1 MRVRFVWLVAGL
13 LATIGT
19 WVLAADREGEPAKPR
34 ARSIIAEFRKVDG
47 TKLVLVIRGDSG
59 ERELI
64 CEYDSST
71 KFLAETDKNITVK
84 IRGEGGVERE
94 VTKPDTKAIALKDLV
109 SGQRVAVTMLV
120 GDEKTTPKCLEVRVL
135 RPRPNREG
143 KEGDRKPD
151 PK

>member
-1 MRVRFVWLVAGL
+1 MRWLSHLIGLSILGMLGTALVW
-13 LATIGT
+13 
-19 WVLAADREGEPAKPR
+19 ADQEGEPRKPR
-34 ARSIIAEFRKVDG
+34 PRTTIAEFRQVDG

-84 IRGEGGVERE
+84 IRGEGGIERE
-94 VTKPDTKAIALKDLV
+94 VTKPETKAIALKDLV
-109 SGQRVAVTMLV
+109 SGQRVAVTVLV

-135 RPRPNREG
+135 RSRPNREG
-143 KEGDRKPD
+143 KEGVRKPD